1 MQKLSPANPPYRMRI
16 SACES
21 RSRTPA
27 TRPCRYAS
35 SATRFALDEANR
47 LVVAYVDRHASGVD
61 VEEDWHVMGQ
71 RATISGTTRL
81 KNVLLSADRIVLH
94 GQPHENPQIF
104 DGSLSEVRLSGPDPG
119 RR

>member
-1 MQKLSPANPPYRMRI
+1 MPLRLERDAV
-16 SACES
+16 
-21 RSRTPA
+21 
-27 TRPCRYAS
+27 
-35 SATRFALDEANR
+35 FALDEANR